1 MIEWPDLLIDAIA
14 RRRCVLFLG
23 SGISANAKNI
33 DGKKPPT
40 WAEFLKTVM
49 YITDELPRLHDKTA
63 TQKRC
68 LSHSGTTTATLPI

>member
-40 WAEFLKTVM
+40 WAEFLKTVLIKDV
-49 YITDELPRLHDKTA
+49 YYGRVA
-63 TQKRC
+63 TFTR
-68 LSHSGTTTATLPI
+68 